1 MSEMHIFVFHIKQ
14 LSILALKLNYSSY
27 GSFIKDDF
35 FLKTFQNHNLQYV
48 YRTKSSHIQYAINIH
63 VY

>member
-14 LSILALKLNYSSY
+14 LSILALKLNYCSY

-35 FLKTFQNHNLQYV
+35 FLKTFQNHNLQV
-48 YRTKSSHIQYAINIH
+48 YRMKSSHMQYAINI
-63 VY
+63 Y

>member
-14 LSILALKLNYSSY
+14 LSILALKLNYCSY

-35 FLKTFQNHNLQYV
+35 FLKTFQNHNLHV
-48 YRTKSSHIQYAINIH
+48 YRIKSSHMQYAINI
-63 VY
+63 Y